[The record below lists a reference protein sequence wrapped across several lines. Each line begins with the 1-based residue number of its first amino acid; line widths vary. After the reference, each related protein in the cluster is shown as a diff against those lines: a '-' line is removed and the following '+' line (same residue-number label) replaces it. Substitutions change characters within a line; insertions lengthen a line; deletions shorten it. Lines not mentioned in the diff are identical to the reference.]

1 MLAVLDGRISS
12 RESQTKLLQIFH
24 SENLDLK
31 EQLSIT
37 RKQCIYIYIYI
48 LITFLLNNL
57 VQEVNSKNESLEIEN
72 QRLNKILNDY
82 SLLSSTVT
90 SSSSE
95 TSSNKES
102 KVSETDL
109 FHYRQTLQ
117 VYYYFILYFYI

>member
-1 MLAVLDGRISS
+1 MLDGRISS

-37 RKQCIYIYIYI
+37 RKQCIYI
-48 LITFLLNNL
+48 LITVLLNNL